1 MPFLD
6 DELIFEGDN
15 KTLGGVLQNFGNDLQ
30 EALRQSLRNKTS
42 GNLSSKNLEQSI
54 LFDVK
59 MESLGVWR
67 FRLVMADYA
76 DFVDQGVQGE
86 GGRRKTDSP
95 FGNGRKGEAFEK
107 RNTTSP
113 FKFRKKKPP
122 LDDPDNPQAWSL
134 RRYARAN
141 GYNEFAMQ
149 ETIFRSGIKATRFY
163 SDVVT
168 DKLIEKLRIS
178 LEKAGARSFELDLV
192 NIFTK
197 EAVGFQ
203 TQ

>member
-6 DELIFEGDN
+6 EELIFEGDN
-15 KTLGGVLQNFGNDLQ
+15 KTLGGVLQNFGNELQ
-30 EALRQSLRNKTS
+30 EALRQSLRSKLN
-42 GNLSSKNLEQSI
+42 NLTSKNLEQSI

-67 FRLVMADYA
+67 FRLVMADYG
-76 DFVDQGVQGE
+76 DFIDKGVQGA
-86 GGRRKTDSP
+86 GGRRKTDSV
-95 FGNGRKGEAFEK
+95 FGKGRKGTAFEK

-122 LDDPDNPQAWSL
+122 LDDPDSPQAWSL

-149 ETIFRSGIKATRFY
+149 ETLVRSGIRATRFY

-168 DKLIEKLRIS
+168 PKLIENLSRS
-178 LEKAGARSFELDLV
+178 LEKAGAKSFELDLV

-197 EAVGFQ
+197 EATGFT